1 MGRTLEEIEKELKQ
15 VQAERDILDKKESKL
30 WKERQKAYEASI
42 ESLIDSKFKVGKS
55 YLVFRKIDYHCTPIT
70 IIQLL
75 EKRNR
80 SFKEREVCIHFYD
93 SEYNVITKIDSI
105 DFESLD
111 SQTSDNCYELTD
123 EQANELINKFYS
135 FDSLNIA
142 DIEKEVEE
150 LRKQYAN

>member
-15 VQAERDILDKKESKL
+15 VQDERHLLDKKESKL
-30 WKERQKAYEASI
+30 WRERQKAYEASI

-55 YLVFRKIDYHCTPIT
+55 YLVFQKIDYHCQPIT

-80 SFKEREVCIHFYD
+80 SFKEREVYIHFYD
-93 SEYNVITKIDSI
+93 DEYNVITKIENI

-111 SQTSDNCYELTD
+111 TQTSDNYYELTD
-123 EQANELINKFYS
+123 EQAKELINKFYS
-135 FDSLNIA
+135 FDSLNID